1 MMIDSLTQTRSK
13 LYSRAVDPAVE
24 SRLRSQDVQGST
36 PSAASDVQNR
46 QSRVQQERQ
55 QQTQYEQAT
64 QGQVQVEQRAKDM
77 AEQLSQALRQAKQTP
92 AKYRPSFSLT
102 TTTGR
107 RANQSYL
114 TVAEPKQMR
123 VVDELA

>member
-1 MMIDSLTQTRSK
+1 MIDYLSQTQGK

-24 SRLRSQDVQGST
+24 SRLRARDVPEST
-36 PSAASDVQNR
+36 PSAASTVQNR
-46 QSRVQQERQ
+46 QGRVQQERQ
-55 QQTQYEQAT
+55 RQTQYEQVT
-64 QGQVQVEQRAKDM
+64 QGQAQVEQRAKDM
-77 AEQLSQALRQAKQTP
+77 GEQLSQALRQARQSP

-102 TTTGR
+102 STTGR